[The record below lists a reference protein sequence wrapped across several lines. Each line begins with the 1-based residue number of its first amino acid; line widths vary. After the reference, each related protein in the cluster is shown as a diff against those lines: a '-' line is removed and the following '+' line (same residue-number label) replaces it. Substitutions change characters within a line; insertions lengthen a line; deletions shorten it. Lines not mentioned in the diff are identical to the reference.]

1 MTRSVFGSIIFTFI
15 SKLSPSTILFK
26 HNVRQNK
33 ISARKISRYL
43 IMTSSKQTA
52 EDKPLAIWGNRGELS
67 LVSTR
72 MIEMTPP
79 DITHDLI
86 LRQGMHPSHCP
97 LSILMILVLRAN

>member
-72 MIEMTPP
+72 MIGAREFLFPKTGEPKTEP
-79 DITHDLI
+79 HIP
-86 LRQGMHPSHCP
+86 R
-97 LSILMILVLRAN
+97 